1 MPLFTPPPQDFSSR
15 GKAIPPPNLAGRTP
29 PLAPPPAVG
38 SSTFNYNKPP
48 TIPVFNPTTAAAPPL
63 VLKEIIQ
70 PQSNST
76 PIPTSQF
83 SPNVETFP
91 TSGNSYFIT
100 GSQIQADIA
109 GWSQYPAETDLSMN
123 GHNITNVS
131 TLITESTFTTTLI
144 TESTFTTHLEVTSGE
159 IILDVNGT
167 GNILKGVGGDLFYD
181 NVLIAKASDI
191 QDIAAWSEY
200 PAISTVNINNNDL
213 SNVRT
218 IAAEILSISSITY
231 PSAINITT
239 DLILGDTNSIQASN
253 VNVKDIYTNTI
264 ASEQATI
271 NVLNPIDMNSKS
283 ISGVDIAVCQD
294 VITTQVS
301 ILPSFSEGLGSGS
314 NLILTA
320 SNNQLLVDGVPVAT
334 GGNASTWSQYPAIST
349 VNIPDQNFI
358 VNNSSGGI
366 GPYCNA
372 VFNANVDIGALSNA
386 PYRPSF
392 NAYID
397 NFTIGSIVSP
407 ALGVSINSLGGVNIN
422 SVLGVSIAGGG
433 GVSIAGVGGVNLQ
446 GAGGITIAA
455 GGIAVTGGGIAITSG
470 GLAVNGGGIQIGA
483 GGLAVTGGNVTIP
496 GASTIIGTPS
506 SNGGPLIMYGNNIYL
521 ETGGGRQSALITDNI
536 GSTSFANTMRI
547 TGVSTIND
555 IPFPPSGT
563 SSNIVCS
570 NLTASLGISTNQ
582 LYANII
588 TGTGV
593 IIGSEPGQG
602 ITLGTG
608 ATEVNVTTDMY
619 IASPATLNAPVLN
632 GVIEASIST
641 IIDVSTINGQPYP
654 FPAPSI
660 PSNLVVSTLTASLGI
675 STNQLYANII
685 TGTGVII
692 GSEPGQG
699 ITLGTGATEVNVT
712 TDMYIASPYILNA
725 AVLEGVDEA
734 SISTIIDV
742 STINGNP
749 YNLGTSADN
758 LTNTAWGTAN
768 EAYLIAN
775 AAVLNAA
782 AAQSTATYA
791 VGQSGVTSVNGSLG
805 AISVVPGSNI
815 SINTSFST
823 ITINA
828 NAVVTPFS
836 YIFYV
841 SGVSGSDVTGNGTI
855 TNPYQTINKAM
866 TSANLIPDT
875 NQVII
880 NLAPGTYTENVSMTR
895 DNIYIT
901 GGSTSLSASTVING
915 TITIDMTG
923 TSQLIVVGGLSSVQ
937 ITNIVY
943 NNSVAKNQSF
953 IVTDCIIVPGLGV
966 SAIVTTDTSVGG
978 NGDMTIQNSLVYMS
992 DAVAVSCSNCSLN
1005 FINTQITN
1013 NPVIISPLSMITTT
1027 GTGRVN
1033 LFGCSVIQN
1042 STVSTVAPL
1051 VKIANNS
1058 STQTMTFNNAILQY
1072 TSANLD
1078 AGTGTKCCIQLANS
1092 ASITSCIVINCLLI
1106 CQGATTTNGIAGQFL
1121 AIQRT
1126 GAGTVTLN
1134 YGQNLCGTTAN
1145 HLPATAVGL
1154 TKTAYVVLGN

>member
-144 TESTFTTHLEVTSGE
+144 TESTFTTNLEVTSGE

-181 NVLIAKASDI
+181 NALIAKASDI

-200 PAISTVNINNNDL
+200 PAISTVNMNSNDL
-213 SNVRT
+213 LNTRT

-294 VITTQVS
+294 VITTQVT

-320 SNNQLLVDGVPVAT
+320 SNDQLLVDGVPVAT

-407 ALGVSINSLGGVNIN
+407 ALGVSINSVGGINLNSLLGI
-422 SVLGVSIAGGG
+422 SLAGGG
-433 GVSIAGVGGVNLQ
+433 GISILGVGGVNLQ

-547 TGVSTIND
+547 TGVSTINN
-555 IPFPPSGT
+555 IPFPPPGT

-641 IIDVSTINGQPYP
+641 IIDVSTINGQPY
-654 FPAPSI
+654 FPLAPSI
-660 PSNLVVSTLTASLGI
+660 PSNLVVSTLTAASGI

-725 AVLEGVDEA
+725 AVLEGVDVA
-734 SISTIIDV
+734 SISTIIDL

-815 SINTSFST
+815 SINTVANT

-828 NAVVTPFS
+828 PLSAFS
-836 YIFYV
+836 YNFYV
-841 SGVSGSDVTGNGTI
+841 SGISGSDVTGTGTI
-855 TNPYQTINKAM
+855 SNPYRTIGATM
-866 TSANLIPDT
+866 TFVNTISDT
-875 NQVII
+875 NQVVI
-880 NLAPGTYTENVSMTR
+880 NLAAGTYTENISITR
-895 DNIYIT
+895 DNTYIT
-901 GGSTSLSASTVING
+901 GGSTSLSTATIING

-953 IVTDCIIVPGLGV
+953 IVTDCLIVPGLGV

-978 NGDMTIQNSLVYMS
+978 NGDMTIQNSLIYMS

-1005 FINTQITN
+1005 CINTQITN

-1033 LFGCSVIQN
+1033 LFGCSVIQT

-1051 VKIANNS
+1051 IKLANNS
-1058 STQTMTFNNAILQY
+1058 STQTISINNSILQY
-1072 TSANLD
+1072 TSATLD
-1078 AGTGTKCCIQLANS
+1078 TGTGTKCCLQIANS
-1092 ASITSCIVINCLLI
+1092 APISGVSVYNNLLI
-1106 CQGATTTNGIAGQFL
+1106 CEGARTTNGIALQYL

-1126 GAGTVTLN
+1126 GAGTVTLT
-1134 YGQNLCGTTAN
+1134 YGQNLCGATAN
-1145 HLPATAVGL
+1145 HLPAAATGL
-1154 TKTAYVVLGN
+1154 TKTPYVVLGN

>member
-191 QDIAAWSEY
+191 QDIASWSEY

-407 ALGVSINSLGGVNIN
+407 ALGVSINSIGGIN
-422 SVLGVSIAGGG
+422 LNSLAGISLAGGG
-433 GVSIAGVGGVNLQ
+433 GISILGVGGVNLQ

-866 TSANLIPDT
+866 TSVNLIPDT

-1072 TSANLD
+1072 TSATSD

-1106 CQGATTTNGIAGQFL
+1106 CQGATTTNGNPGQFL